1 MAAVV
6 PTTFRPISQEAF
18 LNVLF
23 FADVVGRPGRELLVA
38 KLPGLRERFEADVV
52 VANGEN
58 VTDGKGLKPS
68 HAEALLRA
76 GVDVITTGNHVW
88 RQRDIYR
95 YLSGEP
101 RVLRPYNFLESNP
114 GRGVTV
120 VDTHSGRLGVVNLLG
135 DLYLYPAR
143 SPFEV
148 VDRALEELQG
158 VRNVI
163 VDLHAEATSE
173 KVAMGW
179 HLDGRVSAVIGT
191 HTHVRT
197 ADARVLPRGTAYI
210 TDAGMC
216 GSRDSVIGVK
226 KELVLERFLSQ
237 LPVRFEVATDDVWLE
252 GVVVEI
258 GSDGHARS
266 IEPFEVGA
274 MS

>member
-1 MAAVV
+1 MARRVGPVRRMGSWARPGMAAVV

-95 YLSGEP
+95 YLSDEP

-120 VDTHSGRLGVVNLLG
+120 VDTSGGRLGVVNLLG

-173 KVAMGW
+173 KVAMGVAS
-179 HLDGRVSAVIGT
+179 GRPGQRSYRHPHPCAHCRRPCSSSGDRLYHRCGDVRVARLGHRGEEGT
-191 HTHVRT
+191 G
-197 ADARVLPRGTAYI
+197 P
-210 TDAGMC
+210 
-216 GSRDSVIGVK
+216 
-226 KELVLERFLSQ
+226 
-237 LPVRFEVATDDVWLE
+237 
-252 GVVVEI
+252 
-258 GSDGHARS
+258 
-266 IEPFEVGA
+266 
-274 MS
+274 